1 MRPTALLVGLA
12 TLVSTGAAH
21 AYCRT
26 SVCATGTPHTAAVCS
41 PPYVD
46 DCGIPLF
53 RSTSCVEYSLQQDGS
68 PKLGISAA
76 AMEPVMQ
83 AAFGTWM
90 SAACP
95 AGGTPHILVTQ
106 GPGAVCHVHEYNS
119 HAGNANIIMFHDESW
134 PYEGS
139 PNTLALTTV
148 TYDLNSGEIYDADME
163 LNSADNHFTLG
174 DTSVDFDLLSI
185 VTHESGHFLGLAHSH
200 EPSAVMWPDYVEHT
214 INLRHLTSDDVAGI
228 CSIYP
233 PMGAVAN
240 CDPTPRHGFSP
251 LCSTDQTA
259 PDGGGAPPI
268 NLPCVGGPCLP
279 RSSCCTIAPGS
290 TPSSGRHATLITV
303 LGALALAIRSRR
315 RRA

>member
-1 MRPTALLVGLA
+1 MRTTATLLVALAALL
-12 TLVSTGAAH
+12 STGAAH

-26 SVCATGTPHTAAVCS
+26 SVCATGMPHTAAVCS
-41 PPYVD
+41 PPYMD

-53 RSTSCVEYSLQQDGS
+53 RSAPCVEYSLQEDGS
-68 PKLGISAA
+68 PKLGLTAA
-76 AMEPVMQ
+76 DMEPVMQ

-95 AGGTPHILVTQ
+95 SGGTPHILVTQ

-119 HAGNANIIMFHDESW
+119 KAGNANVIMFHDDSW

-148 TYDLNSGEIYDADME
+148 TYDLNTGEIYDADME

-214 INLRHLTSDDVAGI
+214 TNLRHLTPDDVAGI
-228 CSIYP
+228 CAVYP
-233 PMGAVAN
+233 PAGEVTN

-251 LCSTDQTA
+251 LCSADQTTSGN
-259 PDGGGAPPI
+259 PTPI
-268 NLPCVGGPCLP
+268 NLPCVGGPCLA
-279 RSSCCTIAPGS
+279 RSTCCTIAPGS
-290 TPSSGRHATLITV
+290 TPESGRGATV
-303 LGALALAIRSRR
+303 VAALGALALAIRSRR